1 MAEETPPHVDTTS
14 DRIFAAPRTDIIIG
28 KELPPKTI
36 ETERLAENAI
46 AAAYGAL
53 AASAMLS
60 VVMKEKLSPSL
71 VPQAAAAAM
80 GDVSG
85 RERFKG
91 ITKAW
96 GMTITTWASLQTGLN
111 AEQRGL
117 LTPDVVAKM
126 LASVDREKLAD
137 FAKWWWRMDPYE
149 VPKSTA
155 GAQGASDAPK
165 A

>member
-60 VVMKEKLSPSL
+60 VNESVAGKPPRVGGMK
-71 VPQAAAAAM
+71 
-80 GDVSG
+80 
-85 RERFKG
+85 
-91 ITKAW
+91 
-96 GMTITTWASLQTGLN
+96 
-111 AEQRGL
+111 
-117 LTPDVVAKM
+117 LT
-126 LASVDREKLAD
+126 
-137 FAKWWWRMDPYE
+137 
-149 VPKSTA
+149 
-155 GAQGASDAPK
+155 
-165 A
+165 